1 MSAAKEKGV
10 DVTMFTVM
18 SRQQIKKQINE
29 YKEVSKLDG
38 VKVIETPHTTLNML
52 YTAIYLFF
60 NMLKYKKVALIAKKV
75 ELRPLRLTKFIFGK
89 NFKYYIEV
97 EGDGLSEYNYLQR
110 NPYKNGFYDDY
121 LFSAK
126 ASIDSFAEKIKG
138 ADGLLV
144 LSKAFKE
151 VLLKRHSFLKAEKV
165 QVTSTGFVKGRLTFS
180 AKNRQAFR
188 NKLCIKNEHVF
199 VYAGNVYYSW
209 QNIKNT
215 LCFFKYYLEN
225 VTSNAK
231 FIILTHK
238 SDQFIVKG
246 FMSKLSLP
254 DEKIVLKEV
263 PNSEVV
269 NYYNA
274 ADICVL
280 LRDNDLMNEVASPG
294 KIGEYAASG
303 TPILTSSYIGDY
315 AQLFQSQDLVA
326 QVDDV
331 RDFALMARKVQVLLE
346 ATDKE
351 KTAFSNWSND
361 RLSSQNNVNSFI
373 KAFEM

>member
-38 VKVIETPHTTLNML
+38 VKVIETPHTSLNML
-52 YTAIYLFF
+52 YTAIFLFF
-60 NMLKYKKVALIAKKV
+60 NVLKYKKVSLIAKKV
-75 ELRPLRLTKFIFGK
+75 DSRPLRITKFIFGK
-89 NFKYYIEV
+89 NFKYYIEI
-97 EGDGLSEYNYLQR
+97 EGDGLSEYNYLR
-110 NPYKNGFYDDY
+110 SHPYKDGFYDNY
-121 LFSAK
+121 LYSAK
-126 ASIDSFAEKIKG
+126 ASIDNFAKKIKD

-151 VLLKRHSFLKAEKV
+151 ALLKRHDFLKAEKV

-180 AKNRQAFR
+180 KQNRLAIR
-188 NKLCIKNEHVF
+188 KELSIENEHVF

-209 QNIKNT
+209 QNIKKS
-215 LCFFKYYLEN
+215 LRFFKYYLEN
-225 VTSNAK
+225 ITPYAK

-238 SDQFIVKG
+238 TDQFIVKQ
-246 FMSKLSLP
+246 FMSELNITSENIILR
-254 DEKIVLKEV
+254 EV
-263 PNSEVV
+263 PNSDVV

-274 ADICVL
+274 ADICIL
-280 LRDNDLMNEVASPG
+280 LRDNDLMNKVASPG

-303 TPILTSSYIGDY
+303 TPILTSEYIGDY
-315 AQLFQSQDLVA
+315 SRLFRAQSLVVQVEDITDFKLMSEKAQLLL
-326 QVDDV
+326 QVTDED
-331 RDFALMARKVQVLLE
+331 KV
-346 ATDKE
+346 
-351 KTAFSNWSND
+351 AFSAWSNNN
-361 RLSSQNNVNSFI
+361 LSSQNNVSSFI